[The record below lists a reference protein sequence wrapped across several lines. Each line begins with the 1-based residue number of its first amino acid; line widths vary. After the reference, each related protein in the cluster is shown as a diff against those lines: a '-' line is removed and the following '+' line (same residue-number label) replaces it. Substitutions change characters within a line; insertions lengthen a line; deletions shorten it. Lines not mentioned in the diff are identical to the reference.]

1 MVFRNSPSRSG
12 QEDNQSNRSL
22 ERAYLRLANNCST
35 PNEHRKLNIKLE
47 TYLTADQWVRIEN
60 VINQQHGRISTWL
73 AKQSATRYLAGRFF
87 ANSKLYSLVSKVS
100 YAHKFSMKDMGRNR
114 GVGKLV
120 RKQTTRTF
128 SYFVHSENSTRSL
141 LILWTGSG
149 RRPMMPMSIFLEGV
163 RPLQVD
169 VLVIRPDQ
177 KTRSYTRVKGFGENL
192 SDAILGISGFI
203 TKNKYQNV
211 YCQGQSLGTLPALL
225 CTALPAIDRTLIAGP
240 VDPQSIDAQV
250 LGEFTSEL
258 LKAGIRPKVTIAV
271 GTDAP
276 KDILAAE
283 TVGQVFETQIIM
295 VKNAKHNP
303 LWVFAKKGKLDN
315 WLRQHLFKSDS

>member
-1 MVFRNSPSRSG
+1 MHM
-12 QEDNQSNRSL
+12 NRKL
-22 ERAYLRLANNCST
+22 EQAYLRLASNCST
-35 PNEHRKLNIKLE
+35 PNEYRKLNIKLE
-47 TYLTADQWVRIEN
+47 TYLSADQWVRIEN

-73 AKQSATRYLAGRFF
+73 AKQRATRYLAGRFF
-87 ANSKLYSLVSKVS
+87 ANSKLYSLVSQVS
-100 YAHKFSMKDMGRNR
+100 YAHKFSKKDLERNR

-149 RRPMMPMSIFLEGV
+149 LRPMMPMSIFLEGV

-177 KTRSYTRVKGFGENL
+177 KTRNYTRVKGFGENL
-192 SDAILGISGFI
+192 PDSILGVSGFI

-211 YCQGQSLGTLPALL
+211 FCQGQSLGTLPALL
-225 CTALPAIDRTLIAGP
+225 CTALPEIGRTLIAGP
-240 VDPQSIDAQV
+240 VFPGDIDPEAYGALSSQ
-250 LGEFTSEL
+250 LGDQ
-258 LKAGIRPKVTIAV
+258 GVRPKVTIAV
-271 GTDAP
+271 GADAP
-276 KDILAAE
+276 KDLLAAE
-283 TVGQVFETQIIM
+283 ALEKVFETEVRV

-303 LWVFAKKGKLDN
+303 LWVYAQRGQLDS
-315 WLRQHLFKSDS
+315 WLRQHLIRLDT